1 MSKKLAGVSLGIL
14 FSLCVSVV
22 ASASD
27 LTVSVACDASPDSIT
42 GIICDTFKKLVEK
55 KSDGS
60 ISVDVYP
67 SAQLGSD
74 REVMESIRSGEIE
87 FTAMTAA
94 PQTTDVPALNVFDMF
109 CAFESV
115 DVARKAVDDSDF
127 RRILQDRYNKAGIH
141 LLFISD
147 QAFRE
152 TSSNKPVRSMDDF
165 KGLNIRTMENPI
177 HIAFWRALGSNP
189 TPMSRGEVFLSLQQG
204 LLDAQE
210 DPYISTYLYNYAEVQ
225 KYIIDTHHLFHTITF
240 ITNKDFWDDLTD
252 EQRAIF
258 QEAGDEVLRVSRELA
273 SNTTAEYRQ
282 KLIDDGVEAIV
293 LPGDVLAEMRAVA
306 EKSVWPMAQKSAKDD
321 EIVKAFIE
329 ATQKARDAV
338 KK

>member
-1 MSKKLAGVSLGIL
+1 MSKKFINTVICAVLVLTIGV
-14 FSLCVSVV
+14 
-22 ASASD
+22 AARASD
-27 LTVSVACDASPDSIT
+27 ISVSVACDASPDSIT
-42 GIICDTFKKLVEK
+42 GIICDMFKKVVEE
-55 KSDGS
+55 KSGGS
-60 ISVDVYP
+60 IEVNVYP

-74 REVMESIRSGEIE
+74 REAMESLRSGELE

-109 CAFESV
+109 CAFENL
-115 DVARKAVDDSDF
+115 DVARKAVDNVEF

-147 QAFRE
+147 QSFRE

-165 KGLNIRTMENPI
+165 KGLKIRTMENPV
-177 HIAFWRALGSNP
+177 HVGFWRALGANP

-225 KYIIDTHHLFHTITF
+225 KYIIDTHHLFHSITF
-240 ITNKDFWDDLTD
+240 ITNKDFWDELTD
-252 EQRAIF
+252 EQRTIF
-258 QEAGDEVLRVSRELA
+258 QEAGDEVLAKSREL
-273 SNTTAEYRQ
+273 SLKTTAEYRQ

-293 LPGDVLAEMRAVA
+293 LGDDVMEGMRKIA
-306 EKSVWPMAQKSAKDD
+306 EKEVWPMAQKSANDS
-321 EIVKAFIE
+321 EIVNAFIKATEE
-329 ATQKARDAV
+329 ARASLK
-338 KK
+338 

>member
-1 MSKKLAGVSLGIL
+1 MLKKYIGICLGVLAACCISIAAN
-14 FSLCVSVV
+14 
-22 ASASD
+22 ASELS
-27 LTVSVACDASPDSIT
+27 VSVACDASPDSVT
-42 GIICDTFKKLVEK
+42 GIICDTFKKLVEE
-55 KSDGS
+55 KSGGS

-74 REVMESIRSGEIE
+74 REVMESLRSGEIE

-109 CAFESV
+109 CAFENV
-115 DVARKAVDDSDF
+115 EVARKAVDDVDF
-127 RRILQDRYNKAGIH
+127 RRILLDRYHKAGIH

-147 QAFRE
+147 QSFRE
-152 TSSNKPVRSMDDF
+152 TSSNKPVRGMGDF

-177 HIAFWRALGSNP
+177 HIAFWRALGANP

-225 KYIIDTHHLFHTITF
+225 KYIIDTHHLFHSITF

-252 EQRAIF
+252 EQRTVF
-258 QEAGDEVLRVSRELA
+258 QEAGDEVLAFSRELA
-273 SNTTAEYRQ
+273 SKTTAEYRQ

-293 LPGDVLAEMRAVA
+293 LPDAVLAEMRKVA
-306 EKSVWPMAQKSAKDD
+306 EEKVWPMAQKSAKDD
-321 EIVKAFIE
+321 EIVKAFKAATE
-329 ATQKARDAV
+329 KARAATQR
-338 KK
+338 